1 MLTMQTEQ
9 TAPGGNGLRTAQWR
23 RRGVL
28 LVLSLVIAL
37 LGLSTIDRPAYAEDE
52 LYLTGIIKTVNQVT
66 GVAYVEVVS
75 SSCHGMRTFRADE
88 PEKLGNLT
96 GRKISFFIDSNRCRD
111 DSVHTMLVSRG
122 IRK

>member
-1 MLTMQTEQ
+1 MLTIQTEQ
-9 TAPGGNGLRTAQWR
+9 TGAPGNGRTVQWR
-23 RRGVL
+23 RRGML

-66 GVAYVEVVS
+66 GVVYVEVVS
-75 SSCHGMRTFRADE
+75 LSCHGIRTFRADQ
-88 PEKLGNLT
+88 PEKLANLIGT
-96 GRKISFFIDSNRCRD
+96 KVSFFIDSNRCRD
-111 DSVHTMLVSRG
+111 DAVHTMLVSRG